1 MTETSGSDGVENPS
15 ACANGSVLEYT
26 AACSDS
32 VLNSDEESLD
42 FDLYDDEDYL
52 LSYLPSE
59 LEFYDQKHGRISRRN
74 GGRKLSMKA
83 RETAREN
90 YAETPA
96 KLKGAGTS
104 ANKELRIKEMAVK
117 NSKKKKENN
126 TKKARKLSGIV
137 DDKVATRRA
146 KKSPSCLKNKLADK
160 RPDHESFSQTTD
172 PAIFYNNSD
181 FVLGSGNSVKFDDQ
195 RFMKLLIELQ
205 DRDITP
211 EDYDLLVQL
220 DSSVKPKTL
229 PEAQINSL
237 RSDTVTAKLDDVC
250 SICIEDY
257 DLGEVRKFL
266 PCGHYFHGQCIRT
279 WLSWTSNRCPIDG
292 REVTR

>member
-1 MTETSGSDGVENPS
+1 MTETSGSDPS
-15 ACANGSVLEYT
+15 ACANEDVLEYT
-26 AACSDS
+26 AYRDS

-83 RETAREN
+83 RQTPREN
-90 YAETPA
+90 YGETPA
-96 KLKGAGTS
+96 KLEGAGTS
-104 ANKELRIKEMAVK
+104 ANKELRIKEMAVA
-117 NSKKKKENN
+117 NSKKKKENS
-126 TKKARKLSGIV
+126 TKKARKLSRIV
-137 DDKVATRRA
+137 DDKVTTTRRA
-146 KKSPSCLKNKLADK
+146 KKDCLKNKLADK
-160 RPDHESFSQTTD
+160 RADHEPFSQTTD
-172 PAIFYNNSD
+172 LTIFYNNSD

-195 RFMKLLIELQ
+195 ELMNLLIELQ

-229 PEAQINSL
+229 SEAQINSL

-257 DLGEVRKFL
+257 DCGEVRKFL
-266 PCGHYFHGQCIRT
+266 PCGHYFHGQCIST